1 MKWTYSIKNKM
12 LASFVLLV
20 LCLLVLLSNYN
31 DRQHSKE
38 VKQTINT
45 LYQDRLMAE
54 SYLMKLSQC
63 MYKLKEIHS
72 TAQMNSASFKNQS
85 EFLFKQLDTVIDL
98 YSKTVFTKNEST
110 KFALFNAILLPIRD
124 SLQAPNAK
132 KIIMIDKSIQLL
144 NDLSAIQIEE
154 SKLILSKSEQLYKA
168 GKLSSD
174 FAFAIIV
181 VILLVLQAIV
191 FAANTFNIS
200 KDIKDIHLN

>member
-1 MKWTYSIKNKM
+1 M

-45 LYQDRLMAE
+45 LYQDRLIAE

-72 TAQMNSASFKNQS
+72 AAQMNSTPFNNQS
-85 EFLFKQLDTVIDL
+85 ELLFKQLDTVIDL
-98 YSKTVFTKNEST
+98 YSKTVFTKSESI
-110 KFALFNAILLPIRD
+110 KFDLYKAILRPIRD
-124 SLQAPNAK
+124 STQVPLTQK
-132 KIIMIDKSIQLL
+132 LIMIDKSIQLL
-144 NDLSAIQIEE
+144 NDLSSIQIEE

-181 VILLVLQAIV
+181 IILLVLQAIV

-200 KDIKDIHLN
+200 KDMKDIHLN